1 MKTGIQINQDQT
13 FDTFTLSKS
22 NQFAYSMVYTIL
34 KFPFVQFTPIY
45 LYGNKKVGK
54 THLLNA
60 VANALKKDKITFTT
74 GSTFSS
80 DFLSARK
87 QKELYSFRE
96 HYRENTDILI
106 IDDIQTL
113 FKDEIIET
121 ELLHTINT
129 LYTLRKSILVSGNIK
144 PQALS
149 IGCEK
154 LRSRLQLGIV
164 SEIKKRRRFFL
175 VDTWWPF
182 PKCNLN

>member
-1 MKTGIQINQDQT
+1 M
-13 FDTFTLSKS
+13 
-22 NQFAYSMVYTIL
+22 AYTIL